1 MRTILFA
8 LTQVIGIEPSDHDF
22 DSLIAGVSFTHKGAQ
37 PREFSPD
44 FGDDIGGLLL
54 VWEVTYEVG
63 TAVVGRFCVHQ
74 VAREHS
80 IKHIPHHDPNGE
92 KIYPDHDNLSISLLR
107 GIFLKIL
114 PLFFRNF
121 LKINNYTKKILGSV
135 SKVFAMPKIPFLLNC
150 MFPVFAKTVLKSFV
164 DKAFPISKT
173 GRPRSATT
181 EELIDHIFILLK
193 TGTQWRLLP
202 TGDKVSWQTVHRH
215 FQKWS
220 KEGIFQRTYDHLLKL
235 YCTKFSKTRQ
245 FIITDCSFV
254 KNIFGIDC
262 LGPSP
267 VDRGRKASKLS
278 IIVDEQGIVWSATFH
293 PGNKSDPKAFLHT
306 LSQAS

>member
-1 MRTILFA
+1 
-8 LTQVIGIEPSDHDF
+8 
-22 DSLIAGVSFTHKGAQ
+22 
-37 PREFSPD
+37 
-44 FGDDIGGLLL
+44 
-54 VWEVTYEVG
+54 
-63 TAVVGRFCVHQ
+63 
-74 VAREHS
+74 
-80 IKHIPHHDPNGE
+80 
-92 KIYPDHDNLSISLLR
+92 
-107 GIFLKIL
+107 
-114 PLFFRNF
+114 
-121 LKINNYTKKILGSV
+121 
-135 SKVFAMPKIPFLLNC
+135 

-164 DKAFPISKT
+164 DKAFPVSKT

-181 EELIDHIFILLK
+181 EELIDHIFILLR

-306 LSQAS
+306 LSQASQIHAHLPGKKFYADKAYDNRRCDDAVQAAGMINKCWRRKVTYSFCAIRARVEHVFSWLDKYRRILVRYERFLVHYKSLTFFALMVRLSKSLTNN